1 MRNTYIVGL
10 IAILAVL
17 IASTSHQTRAQSPK
31 GYSVGEA
38 IASFS
43 LKNVDGRMIGP
54 ANYQG
59 QKGLIVVFSSNHCPF
74 SKAYEDRVQEL
85 NRRYSS
91 QGFPVVA
98 IMPNDPSAY
107 EEDSYEQMKTR
118 ASEKNFS
125 YPYLLDESQSVAK
138 AFGASRTPHV
148 YVLKRSGDRFT
159 VEYIGA
165 IDDNPQDASGVQRR
179 YVEEAVNNLLAG
191 RPVAVTTTKAIGC
204 AIKWKNM

>member
-1 MRNTYIVGL
+1 MRRHHKAYLVAIVVSL
-10 IAILAVL
+10 LATM
-17 IASTSHQTRAQSPK
+17 TSYAQQAR
-31 GYSVGEA
+31 GYSIGDA

-43 LKNVDGRMIGP
+43 LKNVDGRTIGP
-54 ANYQG
+54 GDYQG
-59 QKGLIVVFSSNHCPF
+59 QKGLIVIFSSNHCPF

-85 NRRYSS
+85 NRKYSA
-91 QGFPVVA
+91 QGYPVIA
-98 IMPNDPSAY
+98 IMPNDPTAY
-107 EEDSYEQMKTR
+107 EEDSFDQMKIR

-125 YPYLLDESQSVAK
+125 YPYLLDDSQSVAR

-148 YVLKRSGDRFT
+148 FVLKRSGDRFI

-179 YVEEAVNNLLAG
+179 YVEEAVNSLLLG
-191 RPVAVTTTKAIGC
+191 RPVVVTTTKAIGC